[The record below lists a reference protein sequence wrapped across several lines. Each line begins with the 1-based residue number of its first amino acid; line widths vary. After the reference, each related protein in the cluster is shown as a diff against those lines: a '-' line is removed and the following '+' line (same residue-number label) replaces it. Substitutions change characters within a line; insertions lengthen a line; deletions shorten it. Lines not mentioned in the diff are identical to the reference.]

1 MSVENTLEMGQGV
14 PAVSGRLDLG
24 AAMKF
29 PKHIARITESQNVRG
44 ESNFR

>member
-1 MSVENTLEMGQGV
+1 MGVGDEV

-29 PKHIARITESQNVRG
+29 PKHIVRITESQNVRD
-44 ESNFR
+44 ESNLG